1 MLSQCRHFHYII
13 VSIFNAA
20 VPEAL
25 ERTQSFKFFAVFTS
39 KKCILKLLRYLPILA
54 FSFYH
59 HFTSLLTNSLDGKD
73 SLAGCSFSIT

>member
-1 MLSQCRHFHYII
+1 MVEARNYSLEDFFRVLSQCRHFHYII

-39 KKCILKLLRYLPILA
+39 KK
-54 FSFYH
+54 
-59 HFTSLLTNSLDGKD
+59 
-73 SLAGCSFSIT
+73 